1 MAANTPTPSSEII
14 HLVTTFADSLDSLP
28 PSLTRSLSD
37 LKELDAVLNSS
48 LQSITDKLRL
58 VHDMMHTPKPG
69 SKPTAEPPKY
79 TPLDRLK
86 LLREVAEDARVFRL
100 GGEDK
105 IRVATNTCETIATH
119 TSHLATLSTLL
130 LSFLPEH
137 LQPHL
142 PAPSAPHGYPKSN
155 TPSSAIARRQMFDY
169 PPSRHPGQGST
180 SRLSGA
186 LGMVREHY
194 DLTRGGAPGG
204 VAGPVGAGGVGA
216 RGYGQSGRKRA
227 AQIDYSIYGD
237 DYPMAAGAAA
247 AAAGHG
253 RKDKDKDPALRHPN
267 QYTKKR
273 LQGAAAGGVGGMGG
287 VPGVY
292 GGGSPSG
299 ALGGVISAQSAN
311 AAAGVYSNAPH
322 PMGMTA
328 VEAVKEKR
336 RGQEAAA
343 GASSA
348 SAAAAAAA
356 AGMGSTSGPV
366 SRSSSVAPGAGGAA
380 MGYQGM
386 ASQSEYDLATLGGS
400 QQRQP
405 AKRKV
410 EDVAG
415 ASKRRKKGVNDSP
428 EPPSRALPGS
438 VQAAVRAPRRQN
450 STSTR
455 ADDPPSP
462 VAAAQLALDDDFDA
476 ALDGADDDGD
486 KTLYCFCQRVS
497 FGEMIACDAPDCEHE
512 WFHLPCVGLK
522 SIPDGRWFCDECRR
536 TSKAGK
542 KRR

>member
-1 MAANTPTPSSEII
+1 MAASTPTPSSEII

-58 VHDMMHTPKPG
+58 VHDMMHTPEPG
-69 SKPTAEPPKY
+69 SKPSIEPPKY

-194 DLTRGGAPGG
+194 DLTRGGAAAG
-204 VAGPVGAGGVGA
+204 VAGAGGPGAAGA
-216 RGYGQSGRKRA
+216 RGYGQVGRKRT
-227 AQIDYSIYGD
+227 AQVDYSIYGD
-237 DYPMAAGAAA
+237 DYPMGAGGVAAA
-247 AAAGHG
+247 HG
-253 RKDKDKDPALRHPN
+253 RKDKDKDPAQRHPN

-273 LQGAAAGGVGGMGG
+273 LQGAASVGGGMGG
-287 VPGVY
+287 VQGGY
-292 GGGSPSG
+292 GGVSPSG

-311 AAAGVYSNAPH
+311 AAAGVYSNAVPH

-348 SAAAAAAA
+348 ASAAAAAAA
-356 AGMGSTSGPV
+356 AMGSTSGPV

-400 QQRQP
+400 QGRAP

-410 EDVAG
+410 DDVAG

-428 EPPSRALPGS
+428 EPPVRSLAGT
-438 VQAAVRAPRRQN
+438 VQAAVRAPRRQG

>member
-1 MAANTPTPSSEII
+1 M
-14 HLVTTFADSLDSLP
+14 P
-28 PSLTRSLSD
+28 P
-37 LKELDAVLNSS
+37 
-48 LQSITDKLRL
+48 Q
-58 VHDMMHTPKPG
+58 
-69 SKPTAEPPKY
+69 
-79 TPLDRLK
+79 
-86 LLREVAEDARVFRL
+86 
-100 GGEDK
+100 
-105 IRVATNTCETIATH
+105 IATH

-194 DLTRGGAPGG
+194 DLTRGGAAGG
-204 VAGPVGAGGVGA
+204 VAGAGGPGAAGA
-216 RGYGQSGRKRA
+216 RGYGQAGGRKRT
-227 AQIDYSIYGD
+227 AQVDYSIYGD
-237 DYPMAAGAAA
+237 DYPMAGGAAA
-247 AAAGHG
+247 AAAAHG
-253 RKDKDKDPALRHPN
+253 RKDKDKDPAQRHPN

-273 LQGAAAGGVGGMGG
+273 LQGAASGGAGMGG
-287 VPGVY
+287 VQGGY
-292 GGGSPSG
+292 GGVSPSG

-311 AAAGVYSNAPH
+311 AAAGVYSNAVPH

-336 RGQEAAA
+336 RGQEAAT

-348 SAAAAAAA
+348 ASAAAAAA

-400 QQRQP
+400 QQRGP

-415 ASKRRKKGVNDSP
+415 ASKRRKKGCVPLSLDLCCLPARLRTSRA
-428 EPPSRALPGS
+428 PSRRPVADPPLSLPQRQRLARACRPLAPRHRPSRRARASAPELDLDPGRR
-438 VQAAVRAPRRQN
+438 AAVARR
-450 STSTR
+450 R
-455 ADDPPSP
+455 
-462 VAAAQLALDDDFDA
+462 AAARA
-476 ALDGADDDGD
+476 
-486 KTLYCFCQRVS
+486 
-497 FGEMIACDAPDCEHE
+497 
-512 WFHLPCVGLK
+512 
-522 SIPDGRWFCDECRR
+522 RR
-536 TSKAGK
+536 
-542 KRR
+542 RL